1 MIKIATE
8 KERAGVYKTMGYCF
22 NWSEDAIKNNIE
34 SGSFNKYEEFIVS
47 LNDKEDVESVFAII
61 PYDVYFEGKIVRFG
75 GIGGVSSLPE
85 NRGAGNIRKMFKFS
99 FEYMKEHNMIF
110 SGLGPFAFQYYRKF
124 GYEWCFTWQLVNIPI
139 NDLKDFPAASS
150 YRQLKK
156 EDKELFENFRNHINE
171 RVNGPVVRDERLAN
185 EKWDYYRNTNHKVY
199 GAFNDKNELVSM
211 MAFKQEGKEIKVAEM
226 YFEDELSRQYLLN
239 FLYRHRSMTE
249 KVELV
254 LHVDDEIRNILPS
267 PRISYWHWPN
277 KMGRVVLVEEALK
290 LLNIKNSFDNFSIKI
305 NDDLAP
311 WNNQT
316 FNVSCVNDKVNVS
329 CDNSLADFEMDINRF
344 SQLIYGHIDAT
355 QAIKLNFVK
364 INNKTRI
371 RDFEK
376 LFYKKTTMLW
386 QEF

>member
-1 MIKIATE
+1 
-8 KERAGVYKTMGYCF
+8 
-22 NWSEDAIKNNIE
+22 
-34 SGSFNKYEEFIVS
+34 
-47 LNDKEDVESVFAII
+47 
-61 PYDVYFEGKIVRFG
+61 
-75 GIGGVSSLPE
+75 
-85 NRGAGNIRKMFKFS
+85 
-99 FEYMKEHNMIF
+99 
-110 SGLGPFAFQYYRKF
+110 
-124 GYEWCFTWQLVNIPI
+124 
-139 NDLKDFPAASS
+139 
-150 YRQLKK
+150 
-156 EDKELFENFRNHINE
+156 
-171 RVNGPVVRDERLAN
+171 
-185 EKWDYYRNTNHKVY
+185 
-199 GAFNDKNELVSM
+199 
-211 MAFKQEGKEIKVAEM
+211 
-226 YFEDELSRQYLLN
+226 
-239 FLYRHRSMTE
+239 MTE

-316 FNVSCVNDKVNVS
+316 FNVSCVNDKVDVS
-329 CDNSLADFEMDINRF
+329 CVNSLADFEMDINRF
-344 SQLIYGHIDAT
+344 SQLIYGHIDAS

-364 INNKTRI
+364 INNKTKI